1 MSDAALDRLRNWNAE
16 VAIVLGSGLNLLVSA
31 ADSANS
37 VGYSEF
43 PELPK
48 PSVPGHTGRFV
59 LGNIGNTRA
68 IFAQGRVHLYEGH
81 TARQVTGG
89 IRILAAAGIKRLILT
104 NAAGLAN
111 ENFSPGSWMMIS
123 DHLNLTGTTPLLGS
137 AQFLDLTETY
147 SKKWRVEFSRAA
159 KAENITL
166 REGVYAGLLG
176 PQYETPAE
184 VRMLRQLGADAV
196 GMSTVLE
203 AIQAR
208 ALGLEVAGFSCLT
221 NWAAGIGDAPL
232 NHEEVLETG
241 KNAAAEFARLL
252 GNTLNN
258 GKPQGAAV

>member
-1 MSDAALDRLRNWNAE
+1 VSDVGLDRLRSWNAD
-16 VAIVLGSGLNLLVSA
+16 VAIVLGSGLNVLVSA
-31 ADSANS
+31 ADSAKS

-48 PSVPGHTGRFV
+48 PSVPGHAGRFV
-59 LGNIGNTRA
+59 LGKIGSTPV

-89 IRILAAAGIKRLILT
+89 TRTLAAAGIKRLILT
-104 NAAGLAN
+104 NAAGVAN
-111 ENFSPGSWMMIS
+111 ESFSPGSWMMIG

-147 SKKWRVEFSRAA
+147 SKKWRAEFNRAA

-166 REGVYAGLLG
+166 HEGVYAGLLG

-184 VRMLRQLGADAV
+184 VRMLRQLGADAI

-221 NWAAGIGDAPL
+221 NWAAGIGSSPL
-232 NHEEVLETG
+232 NHEEVLEMG
-241 KNAAAEFARLL
+241 KSAADVFVRLL
-252 GNTLNN
+252 RHALNRT
-258 GKPQGAAV
+258 

>member
-1 MSDAALDRLRNWNAE
+1 MSDPALDQLRNWNAD
-16 VAIVLGSGLNLLVSA
+16 VAIVLGSGLNVLVSA
-31 ADSANS
+31 ADSTNN

-59 LGNIGNTRA
+59 FGNVGSTRV

-123 DHLNLTGTTPLLGS
+123 DHLNLTGTTPLMGS

-147 SKKWRVEFSRAA
+147 SKKWRAEFSRAA

-166 REGVYAGLLG
+166 HEGVYAGLLG

-184 VRMLRQLGADAV
+184 VRMLRMLGADMI

-221 NWAAGIGDAPL
+221 NWAAGISEEPL
-232 NHEEVLETG
+232 SHDEVLETG
-241 KNAAAEFARLL
+241 RNAADAFSRLL
-252 GNTLNN
+252 
-258 GKPQGAAV
+258 KAAFRAT

>member
-1 MSDAALDRLRNWNAE
+1 MSDAALDRLRGWNAE
-16 VAIVLGSGLNLLVSA
+16 TAIVLGSGLNILVAPSE
-31 ADSANS
+31 SQES
-37 VGYSEF
+37 VAYSDF
-43 PELPK
+43 AELPK

-59 LGNIGNTRA
+59 LGNLGGTRT

-81 TARQVTGG
+81 TAKQITGG

-104 NAAGLAN
+104 NAAGTVN
-111 ENFSPGSWMMIS
+111 ENFGPGSWMMIA

-137 AQFLDLTETY
+137 AQFLDLTEVY
-147 SKKWRVEFSRAA
+147 SQKWRTEFRGAA
-159 KAENITL
+159 KDQSISL
-166 REGVYAGLLG
+166 HEGVYAGLLG

-184 VRMLRQLGADAV
+184 VRMLRRLGADAV

-221 NWAAGIGDAPL
+221 NWAAGISGAPL
-232 NHEEVLETG
+232 SHAEVLETG

-252 GNTLNN
+252 N
-258 GKPQGAAV
+258 AVL